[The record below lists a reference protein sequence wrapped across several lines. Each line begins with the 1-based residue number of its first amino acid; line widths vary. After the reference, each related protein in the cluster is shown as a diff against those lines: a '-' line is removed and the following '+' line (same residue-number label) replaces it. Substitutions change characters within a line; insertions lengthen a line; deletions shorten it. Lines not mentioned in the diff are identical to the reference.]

1 LPPAGARFDLCSGT
15 FPISL
20 PAVTFYPQTYD
31 LIVIGAGHAGCEGAL
46 AAARLGLEVLVF
58 NLNLDTIAQM
68 ACNPAIGGLAK
79 GHLVKEIDAL
89 GGAMGYLAD
98 QTGIQFR
105 LLNTSKGP
113 AVRGTRVQCDKQA
126 YRLAMK
132 ALLESQPRIH
142 LREAMV
148 DRLLIEDGRVVGVV
162 ESFGM
167 CYRAQAVLIT
177 TGTFLNGLIHIGPHQ
192 VQAGRAGEF
201 AATAL
206 ADHLRELGFQMG
218 RMKTGTPPRLHAASI
233 DFSAM
238 GRLQGSEQVR
248 PFSWRSQPPSREQVT
263 CFVTHTTAET
273 HRLIR
278 ENIQHSPLYS
288 GVIRGISAR
297 YCPSLE
303 DKVMRFADKPSHQV
317 TLEPEGRQTQEIYA
331 KGLGNCLP
339 VEIQLQLF
347 RSVPGL
353 EAAEIMRPAY
363 AIEYDYVLPTQL
375 LPTLETK
382 AIKGLFLAGQINGT
396 SGYEEAAAQGLWA
409 GINAACQVLKRPPF
423 LLHRGQ
429 AYMAV
434 LVDDLVTKGTREPYR
449 MFTSRAEYRL
459 LLREDNAD
467 LRLTELG
474 YELGLVSREAV
485 AAVREKKRLLAAEEA
500 RLAGRKIF
508 PLPAVNEE
516 LRQRG
521 SAALPEPTPVLKL
534 LKRPELDLPTLYRWL
549 GEVPAIPPAVMEQ
562 LEIQYKYEGYIQRQ
576 LAAVAQMVN
585 LEKKSLPPDF
595 DYDAIPGLSN
605 EVRQKLK
612 EIRPASLGQ
621 AARISGVTPAAI
633 AILSVYLKR
642 RRHPQTWSDQSGGPP
657 PDPA

>member
-1 LPPAGARFDLCSGT
+1 M
-15 FPISL
+15 
-20 PAVTFYPQTYD
+20 V
-31 LIVIGAGHAGCEGAL
+31 GAGHAGCEGAL
-46 AAARLGLEVLVF
+46 AAARMGLSVLVF

-98 QTGIQFR
+98 KTGIQFR

-132 ALLESQPRIH
+132 ALLESHPRIH
-142 LREAMV
+142 IREAMV
-148 DRLLIEDGRVVGVV
+148 DRLLIEDGRVTGVV
-162 ESFGM
+162 ESYGL
-167 CYRAQAVLIT
+167 CYRAKAVLIT

-192 VQAGRAGEF
+192 IQAGRAGEF

-206 ADHLRELGFQMG
+206 ARHLRDLGFQLG
-218 RMKTGTPPRLHAASI
+218 RLKTGTPPRLHAASI
-233 DFSAM
+233 DFAAM
-238 GRLQGSEQVR
+238 GRLEGAEQIR
-248 PFSWRSQPPSREQVT
+248 PFSWRSQLGPREQVT
-263 CFVTHTTAET
+263 CFVTHTTAAT
-273 HRLIR
+273 HRLVRDHI
-278 ENIQHSPLYS
+278 HLSPLYS
-288 GVIRGISAR
+288 GVIKGTSAR

-317 TLEPEGRQTQEIYA
+317 TLEPEGLETQEIYA

-353 EAAEIMRPAY
+353 EEAQIMRPAY

-382 AIKGLFLAGQINGT
+382 LVRGLFLAGQINGT

-409 GINAACQVLKRPPF
+409 GVNAACQILGRPPF

-467 LRLTELG
+467 LRLTALG
-474 YELGLVSREAV
+474 YELGLVPREALE
-485 AAVREKKRLLAAEEA
+485 AVEEKKRLLAAEEA
-500 RLAGRKIF
+500 RLAGRRIF
-508 PLPAVNEE
+508 PLPAVNQTLAE
-516 LRQRG
+516 LG
-521 SAALPEPTPVLKL
+521 SAPLKEPTPVLKL
-534 LKRPELDLPTLYRWL
+534 LKRPEISLSMLYLWT
-549 GEVPAIPPAVMEQ
+549 GEVPPVPPAVVEQ
-562 LEIQYKYEGYIQRQ
+562 LEISYKYEGYIQRQ
-576 LAAVAQMVN
+576 AEAVRQLLS
-585 LEKKSLPPDF
+585 LEKKTIPPDF
-595 DYDAIPGLSN
+595 DYDAVPGLSN
-605 EVRQKLK
+605 EVRQKLR
-612 EIRPASLGQ
+612 EIQPRSLGQ
-621 AARISGVTPAAI
+621 AARIAGVTPAAI

-642 RRHPQTWSDQSGGPP
+642 RTGGKANPTP
-657 PDPA
+657 TT